1 MPALW
6 RQSRAARDRARHP
19 VQRRGMVRDR
29 LREEIEWRRFG
40 ETCRN
45 SKRGCRQGKER
56 RLQRNG
62 FQGLER
68 KEIRKEKV
76 NRAQLAA
83 QGRWFGM
90 ADTTQEKGAVG
101 RKVRKA
107 VLPAAGLG
115 TRFLP
120 ATKAQP
126 KEMLTVVDK
135 PQIQYVV
142 EECVVSGIEHII
154 IVTGKG
160 KNSIEDHFD
169 YSPTLERFLEEKG
182 KKEQAAM
189 VREISDMVQV
199 SYTRQKEPLGLGH
212 AVLVTRDLVG
222 DEPFAVLLGDVLIP
236 GQNPATKQLIDVYAA
251 TGVGAIAVEEVPKE
265 RTHLYGIIDGEP
277 APQPPFGARL
287 LRIRDVVE
295 KPKPERAPSNLAITG
310 RYVLPSQ
317 IFDCLARTKPGAG
330 NEIQLTDALRILA
343 QEDGLW
349 AYIYDGI
356 SYDAGDKLGFLK
368 ATVEIALQNK
378 EFGSEFR
385 EYLKGLK
392 L

>member
-1 MPALW
+1 MA
-6 RQSRAARDRARHP
+6 
-19 VQRRGMVRDR
+19 
-29 LREEIEWRRFG
+29 
-40 ETCRN
+40 ETE
-45 SKRGCRQGKER
+45 Q
-56 RLQRNG
+56 
-62 FQGLER
+62 
-68 KEIRKEKV
+68 
-76 NRAQLAA
+76 
-83 QGRWFGM
+83 
-90 ADTTQEKGAVG
+90 TTKTAS

-126 KEMLTVVDK
+126 KEMLSVVDK

-142 EECVVSGIEHII
+142 EECAVSGIEHII

-169 YSPTLERFLEEKG
+169 SSPLLERFLEERG
-182 KKEQAAM
+182 KADQAAM
-189 VREISDMVQV
+189 VRRISDLVQV

-212 AVLVTRDLVG
+212 AVLVARDLVG

-236 GQNPATKQLIDVYAA
+236 GENPATKQLIDVYAA

-265 RTHLYGIIDGEP
+265 KTHLYGIVDGEA

-287 LRIRDVVE
+287 LRIRDLVE
-295 KPKPERAPSNLAITG
+295 KPKADRAPSNLAITG
-310 RYVLPSQ
+310 RYVLPPE
-317 IFDCLARTKPGAG
+317 IFDCLERTKPGAG

-349 AYIYDGI
+349 AYIYEGV

-368 ATVEIALQNK
+368 ATVEIALQNG
-378 EFGSEFR
+378 ELGGPFR
-385 EYLKGLK
+385 EYLKSLK